1 MKRRIFLRRCFISGV
16 GASLA
21 WAAPGA
27 EAQAQDSGFA
37 PGAVA
42 PTTPADPA
50 LVARLA
56 QMGKRNARVHDPS
69 TVIKAGDEYWVF
81 CTGRGVSSWRS
92 PDLLTWRRGP
102 RVFNL
107 APAWTAA
114 AVPDNRRM
122 YYWAPDI
129 IHVGGRYLLYYA
141 VSTFG
146 KKVSAIGLATNPAL
160 DPADPSFAWTDHG
173 PVVQSG
179 EQDDFNTIDPS
190 VARDAH
196 GGLWLAFG
204 SFWSGIKLIQLDPAT
219 GLRLAPDSPMS
230 ALAHAHEIEASCVYW
245 HPPHYYLFV
254 DWGLCCKGVH
264 STYNIR
270 VGRSD
275 KITGPYLDQDGID
288 LLHGGGTLLLG
299 SDGPFIGPGHAG
311 ILDDGGKFWFSC
323 HFYDGTQNGLSYLAM
338 RPLRWDAGGW
348 PVLG

>member
-1 MKRRIFLRRCFISGV
+1 
-16 GASLA
+16 
-21 WAAPGA
+21 
-27 EAQAQDSGFA
+27 
-37 PGAVA
+37 
-42 PTTPADPA
+42 
-50 LVARLA
+50 
-56 QMGKRNARVHDPS
+56 
-69 TVIKAGDEYWVF
+69 
-81 CTGRGVSSWRS
+81 
-92 PDLLTWRRGP
+92 
-102 RVFNL
+102 VFNL